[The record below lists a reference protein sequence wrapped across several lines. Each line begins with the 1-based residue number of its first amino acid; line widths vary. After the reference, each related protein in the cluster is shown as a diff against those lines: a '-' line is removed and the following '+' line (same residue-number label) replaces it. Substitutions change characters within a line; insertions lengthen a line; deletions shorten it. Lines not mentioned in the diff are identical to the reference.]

1 MEKKALEAQTR
12 TRFGKSGR
20 NILKGERKVPGVFYS
35 THSETI
41 SIETTENAIKPF
53 VFTSKNYV
61 IQLSIDG
68 KKDIEC
74 IVKDVQFDPVTDRV
88 IHFDLFG
95 LTSGEKI
102 SLEIPLVF
110 TGASA
115 GVREGG
121 LLQESLHKLNIEC
134 LPSNIPSVLEVD
146 VTNLKLG
153 KSILVSDL
161 KYDNIS
167 ILNPQDT
174 VVVSVV
180 VPRGVELSITSEEEI
195 SEPEVISRGKDK
207 SEE

>member
-180 VPRGVELSITSEEEI
+180 VPRGVELSLTPEEEI